1 MIDEQILNTFK
12 NPLEYASNV
21 KKVKSHIVDELEL
34 VSTIESTETPIY
46 ECIFKPQT
54 TIEKIM
60 LKQVASSYTT
70 NIEYLRNN
78 QQIIQS
84 FEPNELT
91 KIQNKYNVDSYFLDD
106 TLRLWKEIKGETG
119 FCEKYLYIDWEFAK
133 GLNENASFLQL
144 MSVYSIMSPILS
156 LCLPIFILIIP
167 FFIIKMKG
175 LECNFKEYIDILK
188 VLVKN
193 NALTKIFT
201 EFNNVTMGQKI
212 YMVISAV
219 FYLFSIYQNILVCV
233 RFYSNLK
240 KIHDYLFKF
249 KQFINYSV
257 EVMEYYTKLTKYDT
271 HSIFQNELSEY
282 RQKIIYNIQSKLNN
296 ISSFTFS
303 LKKMGEIGDILH
315 IFYQFHTNMEIE
327 TCMSYLFGLHGY
339 IQLFSQLATN
349 VKRIG
354 SMKKADFS
362 DKKADFSLAGAYY
375 PKFIQFGRSADEP
388 NPIKNNIDLS
398 VNMIITGP
406 NASGK
411 TTTLKTT
418 LINLLL
424 TQQFGVGCYQSCT
437 LNPFEN
443 IHCYLN
449 IPDTSGRDSLFQAEA
464 RRCKEIIDSVNNIDL
479 NLETHFCIF
488 DELYS
493 GTNPEEAVS
502 SAYAFM
508 QFLTNKPNVKCMLTT
523 HYIKL
528 CKKLSKNEC
537 IKNYC
542 MKTLVKEGQLI
553 YKYKVVE
560 GISKVKGGLKVLKE
574 MNYPKEILE
583 EATN

>member
-1 MIDEQILNTFK
+1 MMTESIEDKILTTFK
-12 NPLEYASNV
+12 NPLQYTDNV
-21 KKVKSHIVDELEL
+21 REVKSNIIDELEL
-34 VSTIESTETPIY
+34 ISSINPAETPIY

-60 LKQVASSYTT
+60 LKQIVSSYTT
-70 NIEYLRNN
+70 NTEYLKNN

-91 KIQNKYNVDSYFLDD
+91 NLQKKYGIDSYVIED
-106 TLRLWKEIKGETG
+106 TLKSWKEIKGETG

-133 GLNENASFLQL
+133 GLNDNPSFLQL
-144 MSVYSIMSPILS
+144 MSIYSIMSPILS

-175 LECNFKEYIDILK
+175 LECNFKEYIEILK

-201 EFNNVTMGQKI
+201 EFNNVTTGQKI
-212 YMVISAV
+212 YMIISAI

-257 EVMEYYTKLTKYDT
+257 ELIDYYSKLTKSTQSKFTNDLFAYKKMVIT
-271 HSIFQNELSEY
+271 
-282 RQKIIYNIQSKLNN
+282 NIQSKLNN
-296 ISSFTFS
+296 ISSFEFS
-303 LKKMGEIGDILH
+303 FKKIGEIGEILH
-315 IFYQFHTNMEIE
+315 IFYQFHTNVLME
-327 TCMSYLFGLHGY
+327 TCMSYLFGFHGY
-339 IQLFSQLATN
+339 VQLCNQLAIN
-349 VKRIG
+349 VNHSKK
-354 SMKKADFS
+354 MKKADFS
-362 DKKADFSLAGAYY
+362 DKKGDFSLTQAYY
-375 PKFIQFGRSADEP
+375 PKFIGISRGADEP
-388 NPIKNNIDLS
+388 IKNDIDLS
-398 VNMIITGP
+398 ENMIITGP

-418 LINLLL
+418 LINLIL
-424 TQQFGVGCYQSCT
+424 TQQFGVGCYKMCVI
-437 LNPFEN
+437 NPFDN

-464 RRCKEIIDSVNNIDL
+464 RRCKEIIDSVNEMNV
-479 NLETHFCIF
+479 ETHFCIF

-508 QFLTNKPNVKCMLTT
+508 EFLTNKPNVKCMLTT

-528 CKKLSKNEC
+528 CKKLKKNTH

-542 MKTLVKEGQLI
+542 MKTTIIDGQLI
-553 YKYKVVE
+553 YKYMVVK

-574 MNYPKEILE
+574 MNYPKEILDNT
-583 EATN
+583 TN